1 MGHFL
6 FQKLLVSIW
15 LSILRLSPGYGITGS
30 GEIGMLWLGLLL
42 ISQKNS

>member
-6 FQKLLVSIW
+6 FQKTVSSNLVITTT
-15 LSILRLSPGYGITGS
+15 LGYGITGS
-30 GEIGMLWLGLLL
+30 GEIGMLWVGLLL